1 LLQCPFSLS
10 GGNQSERVIGQ
21 IVSGNYFDALGVRP
35 ALGRF
40 FLPEEDR
47 TPGTHP
53 VVIVSHGLWRLL
65 MGVVG
70 FVLLIACANVANLL
84 LSRASARRKEIAV
97 RLAIG
102 AGRWRIV
109 RQLLTESAI
118 LAALGGGVGLL
129 IARWLTSL
137 LLGVQLSP
145 A

>member
-1 LLQCPFSLS
+1 LQCPFSLS

-53 VVIVSHGLWRLL
+53 VVVVSHGLWRLL

-109 RQLLTESAI
+109 RQLLIESAI

>member
-1 LLQCPFSLS
+1 LQCPFSLS

-53 VVIVSHGLWRLL
+53 VVVVSHGLWRLL

-137 LLGVQLSP
+137 LLGFQLSP

>member
-1 LLQCPFSLS
+1 LQCPFSLS

-109 RQLLTESAI
+109 RQLLIESAI

>member
-1 LLQCPFSLS
+1 
-10 GGNQSERVIGQ
+10 VIGQ

-53 VVIVSHGLWRLL
+53 VVVVSHGLWRLL

-109 RQLLTESAI
+109 RQLLIESAI

>member
-1 LLQCPFSLS
+1 LQCPFSLS

-53 VVIVSHGLWRLL
+53 VVVVSHGLWRLL